1 MKISEKRQSSRS
13 AANESDA
20 GYYLKLLS
28 EEIRTVVASTVD
40 DDGLPTTC
48 AIDIMDWDENG
59 LYFLTAKGKALYR
72 RLKQNGYI
80 AFTGIRGR
88 DTLSSAA
95 VSVQGRARELGS
107 AKIPELFAKNPYMEA
122 VYPDSA
128 SRAAL
133 TVFYI
138 YEGRG
143 EWFDLSKRPIE
154 RESFAFGG
162 GVADTTGSAATGYAI
177 TEACTGCGACLPSCP
192 QRCIDVSGAPAVI
205 RQEHCLR
212 CGNCMTVCPAHA
224 VIQRRST

>member
-1 MKISEKRQSSRS
+1 MTEKR
-13 AANESDA
+13 NF
-20 GYYLKLLS
+20 LK
-28 EEIRTVVASTVD
+28 ITARQFHTVVLATTDERGRPV
-40 DDGLPTTC
+40 TC
-48 AIDIMDWDENG
+48 ALDIMDWDENG

-138 YEGRG
+138 YEGIG

-162 GVADTTGSAATGYAI
+162 GAEHAADCGTAGYVITG
-177 TEACTGCGACLPSCP
+177 ACTGCGACLPSCP

-205 RQEHCLR
+205 RQEHCLS

-224 VIQRRST
+224 VIQRRSA

>member
-1 MKISEKRQSSRS
+1 MTEKR
-13 AANESDA
+13 NFLKITA
-20 GYYLKLLS
+20 GQFH
-28 EEIRTVVASTVD
+28 TVVLATTDERGRPV
-40 DDGLPTTC
+40 TC
-48 AIDIMDWDENG
+48 ALDVMDWDENG

-72 RLKQNGYI
+72 RLKQNGCI

-95 VSVQGRARELGS
+95 VSVQGRARELGPQ
-107 AKIPELFAKNPYMEA
+107 KIPELFAKNPYMEA

-138 YEGRG
+138 YAGIG

-162 GVADTTGSAATGYAI
+162 GAEYAAGCGTAGYVI

-192 QRCIDVSGAPAVI
+192 QRCIDVSHTPAVI
-205 RQEHCLR
+205 SQEHCLH

-224 VIQRRST
+224 VIQRRSL

>member
-1 MKISEKRQSSRS
+1 MTEKR
-13 AANESDA
+13 NF
-20 GYYLKLLS
+20 LK
-28 EEIRTVVASTVD
+28 ITARQFHTVVLATTDERGRPV
-40 DDGLPTTC
+40 TC
-48 AIDIMDWDENG
+48 ALDIMDWDENG

-138 YEGRG
+138 YEGIG

-154 RESFAFGG
+154 RESFAFGCG
-162 GVADTTGSAATGYAI
+162 AEHAADCGTAGYVITG
-177 TEACTGCGACLPSCP
+177 ACTGCGACLPSCP

-205 RQEHCLR
+205 RQEHCLS